1 MNISKEVLKL
11 LLKKSTLG
19 YGDFMHIEMCED
31 DVVIAYDYYGN
42 VIQFIEGEEPS
53 RITFPIPSAMPN
65 DILEQVKDYVYE
77 ELADDELTHSIC
89 EFMQMEPE
97 EKDELGFPYY
107 GLIVHY
113 QRSMG
118 LDDYVNSR
126 KTLLVK

>member
-11 LLKKSTLG
+11 LLKNSTLG

-42 VIQFIEGEEPS
+42 VIQFIEGEQPS

-89 EFMQMEPE
+89 AFMQMKPE
-97 EKDELGFPYY
+97 EKNKLGFPYY
-107 GLIVHY
+107 GLMVHY
-113 QRSMG
+113 QKSMG
-118 LDDYVNSR
+118 LKEYVNSR
-126 KTLLVK
+126 KTPLFK